1 MNALEVDRAR
11 DRAMLQ
17 QHSEAMAD
25 HASAR
30 TAWPLTPCYNGW
42 RVNTLP
48 CGAKGCAMKLI
59 HDILTLLIGIP
70 LGLVALF
77 LILGII
83 NMLGT

>member
-1 MNALEVDRAR
+1 
-11 DRAMLQ
+11 
-17 QHSEAMAD
+17 
-25 HASAR
+25 
-30 TAWPLTPCYNGW
+30 
-42 RVNTLP
+42 
-48 CGAKGCAMKLI
+48 MKLI